1 MVGGVELELIARQG
15 VFSARDALRAGIDRR
30 ALALL
35 CRQSVC
41 TRLTH
46 GWYAVGAPD
55 GEQDRHRLTTVALSR
70 AYEGTA
76 VPSHSSVLVLLDLPL
91 HGVDLGTVHLTRLPD
106 PDTSSPKPWS
116 GQSRRRAGL
125 VLHRGQAGVHRDTLS
140 ARPGLPVTVPVA
152 HAVVGTGL
160 VGRAT
165 GALVAADAALAR
177 GLVTRADLDG
187 VIAAFEGHRGV
198 GPVRAALRNADGR
211 HESPGE
217 SLTAHVLCGLGHEL
231 QPQFEVV
238 AEGRTY
244 RADFR
249 ITGSRVLVEFDGRVK
264 YVSGDRAVLFEEKRR
279 EDALRRAGW
288 VVVRLVWS
296 DLASPDLVRARIQQA
311 LGQAAAAA

>member
-15 VFSARDALRAGIDRR
+15 VFSARDALRAGIDGR
-30 ALALL
+30 ALSLL
-35 CRQSVC
+35 CHRSVC

-46 GWYAVGAPD
+46 GWYAVGVPD
-55 GEQDRHRLTTVALSR
+55 SQRDRHRLTAIALSR
-70 AYEGTA
+70 AYEGA
-76 VPSHSSVLVLLDLPL
+76 ALPSHSSVLVLLDLPL
-91 HGVDLGTVHLTRLPD
+91 HGVDLATVHLTRLPA
-106 PDTSSPKPWS
+106 PDTSPPKPWS

-125 VLHRGQAGVHRDTLS
+125 LLHRGQDGVDHNTVS
-140 ARPGLPVTVPVA
+140 ARPGLPLTVPVA
-152 HAVVGTGL
+152 HAVVGAGL

-177 GLVTRADLDG
+177 GLVTRAELDG
-187 VIAAFEGHRGV
+187 AIAAFDGHRGV
-198 GPVRAALRNADGR
+198 GPVRAALRDADGR

-217 SLTAHVLCGLGHEL
+217 SLAAHVLAGLGHEL

-249 ITGSRVLVEFDGRVK
+249 IAGTRVLVEFDGRVK
-264 YVSGDRAVLFEEKRR
+264 YESGDRAVLFEEKRR

-296 DLASPDLVRARIQQA
+296 DLTSPDLVRARIQRA